1 MSDHAEYGDFLQEL
15 FYVLLCWS
23 LPSMNHDI
31 TMPSSPKSNNTFSF
45 IVMLSNEI
53 FSSSSLK
60 DIRIVNVLPESKF
73 PFRKASSLN

>member
-1 MSDHAEYGDFLQEL
+1 MSDHAQYGDFLQEL

-31 TMPSSPKSNNTFSF
+31 TVPSSPNNNDTFSF
-45 IVMLSNEI
+45 ID
-53 FSSSSLK
+53 SSPMNIL
-60 DIRIVNVLPESKF
+60 IVNMLPESNF